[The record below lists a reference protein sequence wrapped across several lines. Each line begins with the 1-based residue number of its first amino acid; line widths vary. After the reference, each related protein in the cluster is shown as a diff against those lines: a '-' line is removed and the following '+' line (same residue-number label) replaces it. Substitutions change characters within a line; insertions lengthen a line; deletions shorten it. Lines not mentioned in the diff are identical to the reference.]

1 MKAIIVGGGIGGL
14 TTALMLRARGIDC
27 ELFEQS
33 DTIRELGVGINT
45 LPHAIRELA
54 GLGLLQKLDDIAIR
68 TDVLYYLN
76 RHGQEVWR
84 DPRGIDAGHDVP
96 QFSIHRG
103 RLQSVIHRA
112 VEERLGS
119 EAIHTGRRL
128 GAFTQ
133 DEGGVTAHF
142 FDRAGSHVN
151 TVRGDILIGA
161 DGIHSRVR
169 ETLFPGEGPPCWNGL
184 MLWRGARD
192 WPAFLSGRSMIVA
205 GGLHAKV
212 VVYPIAE
219 GASPANRLT
228 NWAVLVKVGDG
239 SAPPPRRE
247 DWSRPGKR
255 EEWMP
260 HVARFA
266 VPYVDVPG
274 LITATPEFYE
284 YPTCDRDPL
293 AAWSHGRVTL
303 LGDAA
308 HAMYPVG
315 SNGASQAI
323 LDARALADALADAD
337 DVSEALRRYE
347 AARLRPTAEIVH
359 SNRSGGPEGVIDAVE
374 ALAPDGFDD
383 VETVLSHAER
393 EAIVRGYA
401 RQAGFAV
408 PDPDQT
414 HTTRRIAMAPP
425 TGPDVLSADASID
438 DIEWNILGQTYRH

>member
-14 TTALMLRARGIDC
+14 TTALMLRARGIGC
-27 ELFEQS
+27 ELFEQA

-54 GLGLLQKLDDIAIR
+54 GLGLLQKLDDVAIR

-84 DPRGIDAGHDVP
+84 DVRGIDAGHDVP

-103 RLQSVIHRA
+103 RLQNVILQA
-112 VEERLGS
+112 VEERLGK
-119 EAIHTGRRL
+119 EVIHTGHRL

-133 DEGGVTAHF
+133 DEGGVSAHF
-142 FDRAGSHVN
+142 FDRTGHHIKS
-151 TVRGDILIGA
+151 VRGDILIGA

-169 ETLFPGEGPPCWNGL
+169 ETLFPDEGPPCWNGL

-192 WPAFLSGRSMIVA
+192 WPMFLTGRSMIVA
-205 GGLHAKV
+205 GGLNAKV

-219 GASPANRLT
+219 GSSPSNRLT
-228 NWAVLVKVGDG
+228 NWAVLVKIGDG
-239 SAPPPRRE
+239 NSAPPRRE
-247 DWSRPGKR
+247 DWSRPGRR
-255 EEWMP
+255 EELMP
-260 HVARFA
+260 HVARFS
-266 VPYVDVPG
+266 VPHVDVTS

-293 AAWSHGRVTL
+293 PYWSDGRVTL

-308 HAMYPVG
+308 HPMYPVG

-323 LDARALADALADAD
+323 LDARCLADLLAHAEHPRQALVA
-337 DVSEALRRYE
+337 YE
-347 AARLRPTAEIVH
+347 QKRLPMTAEIVR
-359 SNRSGGPEGVIDAVE
+359 SNRRGGPEGVIDAVE
-374 ALAPDGFDD
+374 QIAPDGFSDID
-383 VETVLSHAER
+383 KVLSYAQR

-401 RQAGFAV
+401 HKAGFAAV
-408 PDPDQT
+408 PGLAAV
-414 HTTRRIAMAPP
+414 R
-425 TGPDVLSADASID
+425 G
-438 DIEWNILGQTYRH
+438 